1 MKKTTDVAVVGG
13 GMGGLAVAALLAR
26 GGRKVTLFEKSRQLG
41 GRARTTEVE
50 GYQFNLGPHALYLG
64 GAAAR
69 VLGGLG
75 VPMRGGGPRGE
86 GSLALRA
93 GRLHALPAG
102 AVSLLMTDLLGA
114 AGKLELGRVMTRLMK
129 EDAAALEG
137 TSLREW
143 LEEHISRAEVREV
156 VAAIFRLSTYC
167 ADTNALGADAAV
179 SQFQVARKGVIYIDG
194 GWKEL
199 VNGLAEVARRA
210 GVEVVTS
217 ARVESVERDTGATGA
232 GPGRVRG
239 LKLADGTEYEAE
251 AVVVAG
257 APGEVAGLLPGDE
270 VLAGWAAESVPV
282 KAASLEVGLSR
293 LTKPR
298 ALFALGVDGPWY
310 ASVHSGWARLAPEG
324 GALVHVAKYLGGED
338 TEASERELEEVLER
352 LQPGWREHVVT
363 RRFLPGLTVMNALPT
378 KEKGLSGRP
387 GPGVAHVRG
396 LYVVGDWVG
405 REGMLVDASLA
416 SAETVARELLREAG
430 ARAA

>member
-1 MKKTTDVAVVGG
+1 
-13 GMGGLAVAALLAR
+13 MGGLAVAVLLAR
-26 GGRKVTLFEKSRQLG
+26 GGRKVTLFEKSRHLG
-41 GRARTTEVE
+41 GRAQTTVVE
-50 GYQFNLGPHALYLG
+50 GYQLNLGPHALYMG

-69 VLGGLG
+69 VLGALG
-75 VPMRGGGPRGE
+75 VPMRGRGPTGE
-86 GSLALRA
+86 GSLALRD
-93 GRLHALPAG
+93 GRLHALPSG

-114 AGKLELGRVMTRLMK
+114 AGKLELGRVMTGLMK
-129 EDAAALEG
+129 EDAAKLEG

-143 LEEHISRAEVREV
+143 LEGHVSRAEVREV
-156 VAAIFRLSTYC
+156 VEAVFRLSTYC
-167 ADTNALGADAAV
+167 ADTRELGADAAV
-179 SQFQVARKGVIYIDG
+179 AQYQVARKGVRYIDG

-199 VNGLAEVARRA
+199 VNGLVALAGSA

-217 ARVESVERDTGATGA
+217 ARVETVERETGG
-232 GPGRVRG
+232 GSSRVRG
-239 LKLADGTEYEAE
+239 LRLADGTEYEAE

-257 APGEVAGLLPGDE
+257 SPREVAELLPGDE

-282 KAASLEVGLSR
+282 KAASLDVGLSR
-293 LTKPR
+293 LTRPR

-310 ASVHSGWARLAPEG
+310 ASVHTGWAKLAPEG
-324 GALVHVAKYLGGED
+324 GALVHVAKYLGGKD
-338 TEASERELEEVLER
+338 TEASERELEEVLEL

-363 RRFLPGLTVMNALPT
+363 KRFLPGLTVMNALPT
-378 KEKGLSGRP
+378 KEKGLAGRP
-387 GPGVAHVRG
+387 GPGVGHVRG

>member
-13 GMGGLAVAALLAR
+13 GLGGLAVAALLAR
-26 GGRKVTLFEKSRQLG
+26 GGRKVTLFEKSRHLG
-41 GRARTTEVE
+41 GRAQTTEVE

-69 VLGGLG
+69 VLGRLG
-75 VPMRGGGPRGE
+75 VPLRGRGPRGE
-86 GSLALRA
+86 GSLMLRG

-114 AGKLELGRVMTRLMK
+114 AGKLELMRVMTGLMK
-129 EDAAALEG
+129 VDASRLEG

-143 LEEHISRAEVREV
+143 LEAHVSRSEVREV
-156 VAAIFRLSTYC
+156 VEAIFRLSTYC
-167 ADTNALGADAAV
+167 ADAGALGADAAV
-179 SQFQVARKGVIYIDG
+179 SQYQVARAGVRYLDG

-199 VNGLAEVARRA
+199 VNGLAEVARSA

-217 ARVESVERDTGATGA
+217 ARVETVERDTGAGLA
-232 GPGRVRG
+232 RVRG
-239 LKLADGTEYEAE
+239 LRLADGTEYETG

-257 APGEVAGLLPGDE
+257 APKDVAGLFPGDE
-270 VLAGWAAESVPV
+270 VLAGWAAEAVPV

-293 LTKPR
+293 LPKPG

-310 ASVHSGWARLAPEG
+310 ASVHSAWARLAPEG
-324 GALVHVAKYLGGED
+324 GVLVHVAKYLGGGD

-363 RRFLPGLTVMNALPT
+363 RRYLPGLTVMNALPT
-378 KEKGLSGRP
+378 KEKGLAGRP
-387 GPGVAHVRG
+387 GPGVEHVKG

-416 SAETVARELLREAG
+416 SAETVSRVLLSEAG